1 MRFYERTLDGT
12 LESPMADKAPR
23 GSGDC
28 IMDARLLHGGA
39 VLSSKESRQLV
50 SEMRPAM
57 RSGHDNRRL
66 VWHVIFLFLLGL
78 VTGLLEQRF
87 TNMRMGL
94 AAHLEG
100 VMNGTFLVALAAIWT
115 EVRLPP
121 TAKAAAYWTALYGTY
136 ANWLTTTF
144 AAIFGTA
151 AANPIIS
158 AGHHGQPWQEQLA
171 AAGFLS
177 VAIVIITSVVLILWG
192 LRARVAQNE

>member
-1 MRFYERTLDGT
+1 MRGGCETQYFER
-12 LESPMADKAPR
+12 
-23 GSGDC
+23 
-28 IMDARLLHGGA
+28 II
-39 VLSSKESRQLV
+39 
-50 SEMRPAM
+50 EMK
-57 RSGHDNRRL
+57 SDNRRL
-66 VWHVIFLFLLGL
+66 MWHGMFLFLLGL

-87 TNMRMGL
+87 TNMRMAL

-115 EVRLPP
+115 EVRLAP

-177 VAIVIITSVVLILWG
+177 VAIVIIASVVLILWG
-192 LRARVAQNE
+192 LRARVAQRE